1 MPESKAPGPRPKLW
15 PCPACDQGW
24 MYPAPG
30 EKVALG
36 PFRTVCD
43 FCDFEMKQ
51 SLDAKHHKEY
61 WTARR
66 TQRP

>member
-1 MPESKAPGPRPKLW
+1 
-15 PCPACDQGW
+15 